1 MNVTG
6 RPFPRCVPGKAEAI
20 VLRKLIFLA
29 VFAGAF
35 TPRVFGH
42 SQDQHSLGDVARQ
55 ARKDK
60 EKNTTPPKNVVTD
73 ETLPSGNELGGLGIN
88 DLSDVTASSS
98 GNPVD
103 AGLAGLKRAE
113 FALNKLAPMDRATL
127 ARAVLEGNNTNFP
140 NRANWEIKLYSAK
153 QTYVAHSR
161 ELIQE
166 MRDLLAYAQS
176 LKASGGD
183 KVGPDDAR
191 VQALLSRTQEIV
203 QDAVR
208 TETAFRAIAMEGQDL
223 AKQGASR

>member
-1 MNVTG
+1 MCS
-6 RPFPRCVPGKAEAI
+6 RRAEAI

-29 VFAGAF
+29 VFAGTF
-35 TPRVFGH
+35 TPGVFGR
-42 SQDQHSLGDVARQ
+42 SQDQPSLGDVARQ

-60 EKNTTPPKNVVTD
+60 EKNTTPPKTVVTD
-73 ETLPSGNELGGLGIN
+73 ENLPSGHDLGGLGIN
-88 DLSDVTASSS
+88 DLGDVSVSS
-98 GNPVD
+98 GANPLE

-113 FALNKLAPMDRATL
+113 IALNKLAPMDRATL

-140 NRANWEIKLYSAK
+140 NRANWENRLYSAK

-166 MRDLLAYAQS
+166 MRDLLANAQS
-176 LKASGGD
+176 LKASGGEQ
-183 KVGPDDAR
+183 VGPDDPR
-191 VQALLSRTQEIV
+191 VQVLLRRTQEIV

-223 AKQGASR
+223 AKQSASR

>member
-1 MNVTG
+1 MCS
-6 RPFPRCVPGKAEAI
+6 RRAEAI

-35 TPRVFGH
+35 TPGVFGR
-42 SQDQHSLGDVARQ
+42 SQDQPSLGDVARQ

-60 EKNTTPPKNVVTD
+60 EKNATPPKNVVTD
-73 ETLPSGNELGGLGIN
+73 ENLPSSNDLGGLGID
-88 DLSDVTASSS
+88 DLGDVSVASG
-98 GNPVD
+98 GNPLD

-140 NRANWEIKLYSAK
+140 NRANWENKLYSAK

-166 MRDLLAYAQS
+166 MRNLLANAQS

-183 KVGPDDAR
+183 KVSPDDPR
-191 VQALLSRTQEIV
+191 VQALLRRTQEIV

-223 AKQGASR
+223 AKQSASR